1 MIVRGYLGRNLP
13 WNFFRDS
20 FSDPFPRFVYL
31 YGYKVMFGVHWREME
46 LAFRSSVLILRLK
59 SFDLSSRLH
68 IWIRCTGIGIA
79 FFFIIGYQLSL
90 LVETFLKIFLKTW
103 SLASFT
109 YTDIKWCLRCKGN
122 RACFFLRCFYPS
134 LEIFRSFIS
143 FAYLDKVYEAWT
155 VQIIRVVFFLN

>member
-1 MIVRGYLGRNLP
+1 MKFFQRLFQRSFPSLCLLIRIQSDVWRALKRDGACFSFKRSYPSLEIFRSFISFTYL
-13 WNFFRDS
+13 DK
-20 FSDPFPRFVYL
+20 V
-31 YGYKVMFGVHWREME
+31 YGYRDCF
-46 LAFRSSVLILRLK
+46 
-59 SFDLSSRLH
+59 
-68 IWIRCTGIGIA
+68 

-90 LVETFLKIFLKTW
+90 LVETFLKIFLETW